1 MKRSE
6 SVIVEAAVDR
16 SFFVLSDLKNYE
28 DWLDFVE
35 SVEPLESVTNSVWMI
50 VLKAQLGPFSRMKK
64 LRMVRVESSPNT
76 SIKFQRVEISGK
88 DASDWVIEVTFE
100 QVGSDSSEIT
110 FAVSY
115 SGKLWSRA
123 LETAF
128 DTYIEKARVDLQ
140 SYFVSLQDS
149 GE

>member
-16 SFFVLSDLKNYE
+16 SFLVLSDLKNYE

-35 SVEPLESVTNSVWMI
+35 SVEPLESVANSVWMI

-64 LRMVRVESSPNT
+64 LRMVRVESSPYT

-115 SGKLWSRA
+115 SGKLWSRS

-128 DTYIEKARVDLQ
+128 DTYVEKARFDLQ

>member
-6 SVIVEAAVDR
+6 SVIVKAAVDR

-35 SVEPLESVTNSVWMI
+35 SVEPLESAANSVWMI

-88 DASDWVIEVTFE
+88 DASDWVIDVTFE

-128 DTYIEKARVDLQ
+128 DTYVEKARFNLQ
-140 SYFVSLQDS
+140 SYFVSLQDNS
-149 GE
+149 E

>member
-6 SVIVEAAVDR
+6 SVIVEAVVDR

-35 SVEPLESVTNSVWMI
+35 SVEPLESAANSVWMI

-76 SIKFQRVEISGK
+76 SIKFQRVEIS
-88 DASDWVIEVTFE
+88 
-100 QVGSDSSEIT
+100 
-110 FAVSY
+110 
-115 SGKLWSRA
+115 
-123 LETAF
+123 
-128 DTYIEKARVDLQ
+128 
-140 SYFVSLQDS
+140 
-149 GE
+149 

>member
-1 MKRSE
+1 M
-6 SVIVEAAVDR
+6 
-16 SFFVLSDLKNYE
+16 
-28 DWLDFVE
+28 
-35 SVEPLESVTNSVWMI
+35 
-50 VLKAQLGPFSRMKK
+50 LKAQLGPFSRMKK
-64 LRMVRVESSPNT
+64 LRMVRVESSPYT

-88 DASDWVIEVTFE
+88 DASDWVIDVTFE

-128 DTYIEKARVDLQ
+128 DTYIEKARIDLQ